1 MQGYITPNWYPGR
14 HETHRRVPTWNF
26 EVVRAHGA
34 IHVRDNEKFVR
45 GDDYELH
52 QRDQAIAEIAQ
63 SIPGCLGEEAWEN
76 TASGLISTVYY
87 WDSHEALRQPVEH
100 PGQHAGGKL
109 QGLWP
114 EGDHVT
120 IVHVLKRGGD
130 GDISHPLADADQRR
144 TGHSHAIGVAGRRR
158 PA

>member
-1 MQGYITPNWYPGR
+1 
-14 HETHRRVPTWNF
+14 
-26 EVVRAHGA
+26 VVHAHGA
-34 IHVRDNEKFVR
+34 IHVRDNEKFFR

-52 QRDQAIAEIAQ
+52 QRDQAIVEIAQ